1 MYKNPKSTVDVGVL
15 DRERIVLIKRRRE
28 PYKRKWAL
36 PGGFVEYG
44 ETVEQAAVR
53 EVFEETSMRVELEAI
68 LGVYSDPD
76 RDPRGHTI
84 TTVFIARPKGG
95 EPSGRDDAEAAS
107 WVDLES
113 IDTDDLAFDHGL
125 IVRDL
130 RMWLDQNSTF
140 WSTKGRQ

>member
-1 MYKNPKSTVDVGVL
+1 LYNNPKPTVDVGVL
-15 DRERIVLIKRRRE
+15 DRERIILIKRKRK
-28 PYKRKWAL
+28 PYKGKWAL

-44 ETVEQAAVR
+44 ETVEQAAIR

-68 LGVYSDPD
+68 LGVYSAPD

-84 TTVFIARPKGG
+84 TTVFIARPLSG
-95 EPSGRDDAEAAS
+95 EPSGRDDAEVAS

-113 IDTDDLAFDHGL
+113 IDTDDLAFDHGP

-130 RMWLDQNSTF
+130 RTWLNQNSTF
-140 WSTKGRQ
+140 WSTKVRQ